1 MPGRRLVVES
11 LPSMPGI
18 AGVRFLRHDTAMI
31 GPDDRDAAIDAA
43 AAAAAHERY
52 MRIALGQAREAAGDG
67 EVPVGAVIVRDG
79 HLVAKARNQV
89 ETLKD
94 PTAHAE
100 ILAITQAASA
110 VGDWRL
116 ADCTLYVTKEPCVMC
131 AGAIILA
138 RLPMIVWG
146 MTDPLRGG
154 AISLFQVLQQADLNH
169 RCAHVAGILEPECRE
184 VMQSFF
190 RTLRAGPA
198 KP

>member
-1 MPGRRLVVES
+1 MPGMV
-11 LPSMPGI
+11 
-18 AGVRFLRHDTAMI
+18 A
-31 GPDDRDAAIDAA
+31 PDGRDAAIDAA
-43 AAAAAHERY
+43 AAAAVHERH
-52 MRIALGQAREAAGDG
+52 MRLALGQARDAAAEG

-116 ADCTLYVTKEPCVMC
+116 SDCTLYVTKEPCVMC

-138 RLPMIVWG
+138 RIPLVVWG
-146 MTDPLRGG
+146 MTDPVRGG
-154 AISLFQVLQQADLNH
+154 AVSLFQVLQQADLNH
-169 RCAHVAGILEPECRE
+169 RCDHVAGILESECRE

-190 RTLRAGPA
+190 RALRSGPA
-198 KP
+198 RGRGAGTDLLPRSGDVIT